1 MSNPIYMAAG
11 ALTEGI
17 QETPGMDLGYER
29 VIIIATGLMCF
40 FLRVSIILVIGGIAW
55 YGIKMIMSQGSPGPF
70 SSAKAGLIWAF
81 TALAVI
87 LGAGTIILT
96 VAAFIGAP
104 TPSLPSCVGL

>member
-1 MSNPIYMAAG
+1 MSNSLRLAAG
-11 ALTEGI
+11 RLTEGI
-17 QETPGMDLGYER
+17 QDTPGMELGYER

-40 FLRVSIILVIGGIAW
+40 FLRASILLVIGGIAW
-55 YGIKMIMSQGSPGPF
+55 YGIKMIMSQSSPGPF
-70 SSAKAGLIWAF
+70 NAAKVGLTWSF

-104 TPSLPSCVGL
+104 TPSLPSCIGL